1 MTNDRYDYFYN
12 KTDPLKRKQGCTYFL
27 MTKTTLKHLL
37 KLHIF
42 FKFLDDK
49 SLINLKTD
57 VLLNRR
63 ALFFKNKL
71 MQRLFFSINL
81 QHRKCKLINNKCIC
95 FKVCLLVGY
104 KSKLFMADI
113 GVKLQLLMTCEY
125 VVNNT
130 CTLRHTY

>member
-1 MTNDRYDYFYN
+1 MIGMIFLNN
-12 KTDPLKRKQGCTYFL
+12 KTDPLKRKQGCTYLL

-42 FKFLDDK
+42 KKFLDDK

-57 VLLNRR
+57 ILLNRR
-63 ALFFKNKL
+63 ALFFLNKL
-71 MQRLFFSINL
+71 MQRLFLSINL

-95 FKVCLLVGY
+95 FRVCLLVGY

-125 VVNNT
+125 IVNNT
-130 CTLRHTY
+130 CTLRYTY